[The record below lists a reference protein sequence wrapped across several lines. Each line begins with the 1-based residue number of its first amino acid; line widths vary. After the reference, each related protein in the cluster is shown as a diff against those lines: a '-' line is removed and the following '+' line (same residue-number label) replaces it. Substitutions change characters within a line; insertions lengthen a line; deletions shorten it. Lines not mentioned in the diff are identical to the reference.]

1 MIDRL
6 IADAPMLSRLVVVG
20 TCMEPDTVHP
30 MMGQFKEIDVRF
42 SVGYDP
48 GEFRDTL
55 HMLADGKVD
64 AAPFITGTVGLPGVD
79 AAFTALANPEQH
91 AKIQIDPHSSASVP

>member
-1 MIDRL
+1 MSRL
-6 IADAPMLSRLVVVG
+6 IVVG
-20 TCMEPDTVHP
+20 ACMEPDTFHP
-30 MMGQFKEIDVRF
+30 GLGIFKEVDVRF

-55 HMLADGKVD
+55 QMLADGKVNPV
-64 AAPFITGTVGLPGVD
+64 PFISGTVGLGGVD

-91 AKIQIDPHSSASVP
+91 AKILIDPGSSNTTP